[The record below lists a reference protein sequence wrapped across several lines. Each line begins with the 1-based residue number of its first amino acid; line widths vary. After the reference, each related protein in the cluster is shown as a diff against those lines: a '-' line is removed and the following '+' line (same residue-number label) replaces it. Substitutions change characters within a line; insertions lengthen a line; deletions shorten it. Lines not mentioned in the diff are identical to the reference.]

1 MDSVEALRRELSRY
15 RETEVEIASCR
26 EQVRE
31 LNAALSGCIESG
43 EQLSDAGMKSYM
55 DAIERA
61 TGELVRRIET
71 ALSIRREVSSRIDA
85 AGLTPEDRAL
95 LEMRFLARMSWEA
108 IADALGYADARSA
121 RRRTRTIL
129 ARMGGEHRNGEER
142 TE

>member
-1 MDSVEALRRELSRY
+1 
-15 RETEVEIASCR
+15 
-26 EQVRE
+26 
-31 LNAALSGCIESG
+31 
-43 EQLSDAGMKSYM
+43 MKSYM

-61 TGELVRRIET
+61 TGELVRRMGD

-85 AGLTPEDRAL
+85 AELTPEDRAL

-129 ARMGGEHRNGEER
+129 ARMGGGASDSNER
-142 TE
+142 ME

>member
-15 RETEVEIASCR
+15 RETEAEIASCR

-31 LNAALSGCIESG
+31 LNAALSGCAASG
-43 EQLSDAGMKSYM
+43 DAERDAGMKSYM
-55 DAIERA
+55 EEKERV
-61 TGELVRRIET
+61 TGELVRRMGD

-85 AGLTPEDRAL
+85 AELTPEDRAP

-108 IADALGYADARSA
+108 IAAALGYADARSA

-129 ARMGGEHRNGEER
+129 ARMGGSTSESNER

>member
-15 RETEVEIASCR
+15 RETEAEIAACR
-26 EQVRE
+26 EQIRE
-31 LNAALSGCIESG
+31 LNAALFVCAASGDAVC
-43 EQLSDAGMKSYM
+43 DAGMKSYTEEK
-55 DAIERA
+55 ERV
-61 TGELVRRIET
+61 TGELVRRMGD

-85 AGLTPEDRAL
+85 AELTPEDRAL

-129 ARMGGEHRNGEER
+129 ARMGGGASDSNER
-142 TE
+142 ME

>member
-15 RETEVEIASCR
+15 RETEAEIAACR
-26 EQVRE
+26 EQIRE
-31 LNAALSGCIESG
+31 LNAALFVCTASGDAVC
-43 EQLSDAGMKSYM
+43 DAGMKSYTEEK
-55 DAIERA
+55 ERV
-61 TGELVRRIET
+61 TVELVRRMGD

-85 AGLTPEDRAL
+85 AELTPEDRAL

-129 ARMGGEHRNGEER
+129 ARMGEGTSER
-142 TE
+142 

>member
-43 EQLSDAGMKSYM
+43 EQLSDAGMKSYT
-55 DAIERA
+55 DAIERV
-61 TGELVRRIET
+61 TGELMRRMGD

-85 AGLTPEDRAL
+85 AELTPEDRAL
-95 LEMRFLARMSWEA
+95 LEMRFLARMSWES

-129 ARMGGEHRNGEER
+129 ARMGGGASDSNER
-142 TE
+142 ME

>member
-85 AGLTPEDRAL
+85 AELTPEDRAL

-108 IADALGYADARSA
+108 IADALGYADARSV

-129 ARMGGEHRNGEER
+129 ARMSGNASER
-142 TE
+142 

>member
-31 LNAALSGCIESG
+31 LNAALSGCAASG

-61 TGELVRRIET
+61 TSELVRRIET

-85 AGLTPEDRAL
+85 AELTPEDRAL

-129 ARMGGEHRNGEER
+129 ARMGGGASDSNER
-142 TE
+142 ME

>member
-15 RETEVEIASCR
+15 RETEAEIAACR
-26 EQVRE
+26 EQIRE
-31 LNAALSGCIESG
+31 LNAALFVCAASGDAVC
-43 EQLSDAGMKSYM
+43 DAGMKSYM
-55 DAIERA
+55 EEKERV
-61 TGELVRRIET
+61 TGELVRRMGY

-85 AGLTPEDRAL
+85 AELTPEDRAL

-129 ARMGGEHRNGEER
+129 ARMGGDASDSNER

>member
-15 RETEVEIASCR
+15 RETEVEIAACR
-26 EQVRE
+26 EQIRE
-31 LNAALSGCIESG
+31 LNAALSGCAASG
-43 EQLSDAGMKSYM
+43 DAGCDAGMKSYM

-61 TGELVRRIET
+61 TGELVRRMET

-85 AGLTPEDRAL
+85 AELTPEDRAL

-129 ARMGGEHRNGEER
+129 ARMGGSASDSNER

>member
-15 RETEVEIASCR
+15 RETEVEIAACR
-26 EQVRE
+26 EQIRE
-31 LNAALSGCIESG
+31 LNAALFVCAASGDAVC
-43 EQLSDAGMKSYM
+43 DAGMKSYTEEK
-55 DAIERA
+55 ERV
-61 TGELVRRIET
+61 TGELVRRMGD

-85 AGLTPEDRAL
+85 AELTTEDRAL

-129 ARMGGEHRNGEER
+129 ARMGGDASDSNER
-142 TE
+142 ME